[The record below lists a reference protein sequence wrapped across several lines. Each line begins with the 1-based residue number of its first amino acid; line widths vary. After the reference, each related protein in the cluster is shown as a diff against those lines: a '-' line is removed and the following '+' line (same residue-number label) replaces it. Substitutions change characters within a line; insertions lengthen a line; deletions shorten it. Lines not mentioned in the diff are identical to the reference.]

1 VGYTDGMSWVNDRLK
16 TQNDHVGA
24 QQQKQGYCA
33 PEPPAYQRTWNLL
46 CDAIASDVIEFNE
59 DRGTQFMVRREGA
72 LLQVIPKQP
81 SIDTV
86 LVQVD
91 KDGIVE
97 LMCPITHPGA
107 PRRGK
112 FKLEFEGICSVGD
125 FVGQPAPTG
134 SVMSAKEFS
143 KFALEPLLFPE
154 Q

>member
-1 VGYTDGMSWVNDRLK
+1 MTWVKDRLQ
-16 TQNDHVGA
+16 TQNAPVA
-24 QQQKQGYCA
+24 TQQQKPGLRA
-33 PEPPAYQRTWNLL
+33 PEPPPYQRSWNLL
-46 CDAIASDVIEFNE
+46 CDAIASDVIEFNN

-91 KDGIVE
+91 KHGIVE
-97 LMCPITHPGA
+97 LMCPITHPGS

-125 FVGQPAPTG
+125 FVGQPAPTDN
-134 SVMSAKEFS
+134 VMSAKEFS
-143 KFALEPLLFPE
+143 KFALEPLLFPA

>member
-1 VGYTDGMSWVNDRLK
+1 MSWVKDHLQ

-24 QQQKQGYCA
+24 HQHKPGSRA
-33 PEPPAYQRTWNLL
+33 PESPPYQRSWNLL
-46 CDAIASDVIEFNE
+46 CDAIANDVTEFND

-107 PRRGK
+107 PRRGQ
-112 FKLEFEGICSVGD
+112 FKLELEGICSVGD
-125 FVGQPAPTG
+125 FVGQPAPTD

-143 KFALEPLLFPE
+143 KFALEPLLFPA

>member
-1 VGYTDGMSWVNDRLK
+1 MSWVNDRLK